1 MCGISI
7 SYWVC
12 LMFNAFQNLYSI
24 MFRLLILSLLFSSL
38 WFNAGA
44 QQTVV
49 QITPHGS
56 WNTSSKLEGYYGKYK
71 AADAFGFGGSLSIG
85 KGFEASGV
93 TRSAFFD
100 IQYDYFKTDGSY
112 YLYSGGGD
120 DLGDLT
126 VHSILGGVTKGTGN
140 GVVEGYGGT
149 WLGATIYDP
158 QYEGGTSYT
167 RFTIAFGAGLK
178 YYMSEKVGLRLN
190 AQMNMPIWG
199 GDFVVSWYPGA
210 GVSPGAM
217 ASAVSVYGHFSLGVF
232 ANLGQ

>member
-1 MCGISI
+1 
-7 SYWVC
+7 
-12 LMFNAFQNLYSI
+12 
-24 MFRLLILSLLFSSL
+24 MFRLLSLSLLFSCL
-38 WFNAGA
+38 WLNAGA
-44 QQTVV
+44 QQTII

-71 AADAFGFGGSLSIG
+71 ASDGFGFGGTLSIG
-85 KGFEASGV
+85 KGYEASGV
-93 TRSAFFD
+93 TRNAFFD
-100 IQYDYFKTDGSY
+100 IQYNYYQAEGSY
-112 YLYSGGGD
+112 YLYSGGQIGQPGNGS
-120 DLGDLT
+120 LGDLN
-126 VHSILGGVTKGTGN
+126 VHSILGGITKGTGN

-149 WLGATIYDP
+149 WLGATIYNP
-158 QYEGGTSYT
+158 QYEGGQDYT

-217 ASAVSVYGHFSLGVF
+217 ASAVSVYGQFSLGIF

>member
-1 MCGISI
+1 
-7 SYWVC
+7 
-12 LMFNAFQNLYSI
+12 
-24 MFRLLILSLLFSSL
+24 MFRLLTLSLLFSCIWLS
-38 WFNAGA
+38 ASA

-71 AADAFGFGGSLSIG
+71 VSDAFGFGGSLSIG
-85 KGFEASGV
+85 KGYAASGV

-100 IQYDYFKTDGSY
+100 IQYNYLKTEGSY
-112 YLYSGGGD
+112 YFYGENPV
-120 DLGDLT
+120 DLGDIA

-158 QYEGGTSYT
+158 QYDQGTTYT
-167 RFTIAFGAGLK
+167 RFTMAFGAGLK
-178 YYMSEKVGLRLN
+178 YYISESVGLRLN

-199 GDFVVSWYPGA
+199 GDFVVSWYPGG

-217 ASAVSVYGHFSLGVF
+217 ATAISVYGQFSLGVF

>member
-1 MCGISI
+1 M
-7 SYWVC
+7 
-12 LMFNAFQNLYSI
+12 L
-24 MFRLLILSLLFSSL
+24 RLFSLSLLFSCL
-38 WFNAGA
+38 WLGAGA
-44 QQTVV
+44 QDVVV

-71 AADAFGFGGSLSIG
+71 ATDAFGFGGSLSIG

-100 IQYDYFKTDGSY
+100 IQYNYYKCEGSY
-112 YLYSGGGD
+112 YTYNGLEAGE
-120 DLGDLT
+120 LGDLS

-140 GVVEGYGGT
+140 GVVEGYGGF
-149 WLGATIYDP
+149 WMGATIYDP
-158 QYEGGTSYT
+158 SYSSDSYT
-167 RFTIAFGAGLK
+167 RFTMSFGAGLK

-190 AQMNMPIWG
+190 GQMNMPIWG

-217 ASAVSVYGHFSLGVF
+217 ASAVSVYGQFSLGIF